1 MTYAEIKRA
10 TLSHLNQYS
19 IAGAP
24 IASSYNNQADYLN
37 RIPQFIN
44 EALVNI
50 RTLVKPE
57 PVVFALNANDGEE
70 YGNLSRYELPSDF
83 HSLKTGGVSVLHNG
97 QVRKTNNYRLQGKKY
112 ILVPRERADHYT
124 IEYHRY
130 PNLLPAAPADD
141 FELEEDLEVIQT
153 AAYYAA
159 AQLVLHDDET
169 VYAYLYNDYESRLSR
184 IGAGV
189 SVEVQPVQDA
199 YLFNVGWCNG

>member
-57 PVVFALNANDGEE
+57 PVVHPLVDGAEE
-70 YGNLSRYELPSDF
+70 YGSMLRYQLPEDF
-83 HSLKTGGVSVLHNG
+83 WSLKTGGVSV
-97 QVRKTNNYRLQGKKY
+97 VRDGRFQKTNNYRLQGKDY
-112 ILVPRERADHYT
+112 ILVPKEADGEYT
-124 IEYHRY
+124 VEYYKY
-130 PNLLPAAPADD
+130 PEQLPMAPVDD

-153 AAYYAA
+153 ATYYAA

-199 YLFNVGWCNG
+199 YLFNAGWCNG